1 MSVTCFVILI
11 EIITI
16 NNFCDITNKLYN
28 QKMSARVFNPT
39 VLSELYKLRSPAVT
53 RRHIPNVAAIA
64 KIKRDLFGPVDRDQ
78 AKR

>member
-1 MSVTCFVILI
+1 MLFLII

-16 NNFCDITNKLYN
+16 ITFCDSTNKIYN

-53 RRHIPNVAAIA
+53 KRHIPNVAAIA
-64 KIKRDLFGPVDRDQ
+64 RIKRDLFGPIDREQ

>member
-1 MSVTCFVILI
+1 
-11 EIITI
+11 
-16 NNFCDITNKLYN
+16 
-28 QKMSARVFNPT
+28 MSARVFNPT

-78 AKR
+78 AKRLVFLYFHLRFLLESSLLFHKKCNK

>member
-1 MSVTCFVILI
+1 
-11 EIITI
+11 
-16 NNFCDITNKLYN
+16 
-28 QKMSARVFNPT
+28 MSARVFNPT

-64 KIKRDLFGPVDRDQ
+64 KIKRDLFGPVDREQ